1 MDIDAQE
8 LYRYT
13 PRVKSKFLSLKVGNL
28 MSKYWSELVR
38 GLDPYVPG
46 EQPMERKYVKLNTNE
61 NPYPPSPAV
70 LEAIRKH
77 TGKDLRLYPDPNG
90 DILKTE
96 IADFFQ
102 VDKKNVFVGNGS
114 DEVLALAFIAFFKQE
129 KPILY
134 PDITYSFYP
143 VYSKF
148 FEIEAEIIPLT
159 DDFRI
164 NLADY
169 PVDNGGII
177 FPNPN
182 APTGCF
188 LTLEQI
194 ESLLKR
200 NTGSVVI
207 VDEAYVDFGGE
218 SCISLIE
225 NYPSLLVIQ
234 TLSKARSLAGMRVG
248 YAIGSAELIDGLERT
263 KNSFNSYPLDRLAL
277 VAATAAINDRSYF
290 ETTCQAI
297 IATREWTATELEKLD
312 FEVIPST
319 ANFVFIRHQT
329 RKAEELF
336 GALRQ
341 RGVLVRYFKL
351 PRIDNHL
358 RVTIGTDDEMQ
369 EFIRQLQAILSES

>member
-1 MDIDAQE
+1 M
-8 LYRYT
+8 
-13 PRVKSKFLSLKVGNL
+13 
-28 MSKYWSELVR
+28 
-38 GLDPYVPG
+38 
-46 EQPMERKYVKLNTNE
+46 
-61 NPYPPSPAV
+61 
-70 LEAIRKH
+70 
-77 TGKDLRLYPDPNG
+77 
-90 DILKTE
+90 
-96 IADFFQ
+96 
-102 VDKKNVFVGNGS
+102 
-114 DEVLALAFIAFFKQE
+114 AFITFFKQS

-134 PDITYSFYP
+134 PDITYTFYS

-148 FEIEAEIIPLT
+148 FEIKAETIPLT

-169 PVDNGGII
+169 PVENGGII

-188 LTLEQI
+188 LTLNQI

-200 NTGSVVI
+200 NSVSVVI
-207 VDEAYVDFGGE
+207 IDEAYIDFGGK

-225 NYPSLLVIQ
+225 NYPNLLVIQ

-248 YAIGSAELIDGLERT
+248 YAVGSAELIDGLERAR
-263 KNSFNSYPLDRLAL
+263 NSFNSYTLDQLAL

-290 ETTCQAI
+290 KTICQAI
-297 IATREWTATELEKLD
+297 IATREWITTELDKLD

-319 ANFVFIRHQT
+319 ANFVFIRHKT

-336 GALRQ
+336 SALRR

-351 PRIDNHL
+351 PRIDNYL
-358 RVTIGTDDEMQ
+358 RVTIGTDDEMK
-369 EFIRQLQAILSES
+369 EFIRKLRAILVGSR